1 MHSKIFQKIL
11 VLGTGGTIAGLAD
24 DPANSSDYKASQ
36 LGITD
41 ILSLSGVAH
50 EQLEWRDVAQID
62 SKDMGPQVWR
72 ELLRALSD
80 ACDRSDVRAVVITH
94 GTDTVEETAYLL
106 HALGPWRKPLVL
118 TCAMK
123 PANAPDADGPVN
135 LKDALALAQSEH
147 IPSVSL
153 VCAGHV
159 HDPSRLQKVR
169 TDQADAFSS
178 GPRGALGRMV
188 EGVWQPNVS
197 LVPGIGHATPSLAY
211 ALATPVWP
219 RVEWL
224 TNHAGN
230 VGNMVHALLAQ
241 QHHVQSPLRGLVVAA
256 TGAGTLSLG
265 MEEALAKARESGVK
279 VWVCSRTAWG
289 EAMFH
294 QPKDGCETIALSP
307 AKACVALTLALMASD
322 EKA

>member
-1 MHSKIFQKIL
+1 MHSKIIQKIL
-11 VLGTGGTIAGLAD
+11 VLGTGGTIAGLAA
-24 DPANSSDYKASQ
+24 DPSNSSNYKASQ

-41 ILSLSGVAH
+41 ILARSGVAH
-50 EQLEWRDVAQID
+50 AQLEWRDVAQID
-62 SKDMGPQVWR
+62 SKDMGSQVWR

-80 ACDRSDVRAVVITH
+80 ACDRTDVRAVVIAH

-106 HALGPWRKPLVL
+106 HALGPWKKPLVL

-123 PANAPDADGPVN
+123 PANAPDADGPSN
-135 LKDALALAQSEH
+135 LKDALALAQSDH
-147 IPSVSL
+147 VPPVSL
-153 VCAGHV
+153 VCAGQV
-159 HDPSRLQKVR
+159 HDPSCLQKVR

-188 EGVWQPNVS
+188 DGVWQPS
-197 LVPGIGHATPSLAY
+197 LKQIATIEHAIPSLAY
-211 ALATPVWP
+211 ALATATWP

-230 VGNMVHALLAQ
+230 VGSTVHALLAHQ
-241 QHHVQSPLRGLVVAA
+241 AQVPSPLRGLVVAA
-256 TGAGTLSLG
+256 TGAGTLSRG

-289 EAMFH
+289 EAVFH
-294 QPKDGCETIALSP
+294 ESKDWGETIALSP